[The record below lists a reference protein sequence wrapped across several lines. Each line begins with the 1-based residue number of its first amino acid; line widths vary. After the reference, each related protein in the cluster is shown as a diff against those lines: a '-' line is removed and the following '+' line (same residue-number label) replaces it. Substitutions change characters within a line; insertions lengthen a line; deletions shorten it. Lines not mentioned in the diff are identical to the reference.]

1 MKSEREEEEEAVV
14 FSKLSF
20 FSLSSSLNVIRL
32 FPLFF
37 QSRYD
42 DEKEED
48 DEHVVVVVAFVGMEE
63 K

>member
-1 MKSEREEEEEAVV
+1 MMKSEREEEAAVV

-20 FSLSSSLNVIRL
+20 FPLSSSLKLVRL
-32 FPLFF
+32 FPFF
-37 QSRYD
+37 FLSRYD

-48 DEHVVVVVAFVGMEE
+48 DEHVVVVGIVV